1 MNNVM
6 EEVSRLQ
13 QRLAA
18 AQREHNRAE
27 GAYAT
32 AREIAD
38 RARAELMRDFGVD
51 DLEQAGRLL
60 DELKDQLAKIV
71 TDLNTELD
79 RIGVA

>member
-1 MNNVM
+1 MTLM

-38 RARAELMRDFGVD
+38 RARAELKRDFGVD
-51 DLEQAGRLL
+51 DLEKANLLL
-60 DELKDQLAKIV
+60 DDLKGQLAKIV
-71 TDLNTELD
+71 TDLTAELD